1 MFNKIIDG
9 GRRWTSVPPASVLKP
24 EESPPAGQQKEC
36 RFEVLPLQPYFSNQF
51 KMVLNWATD
60 AKGGMHEG

>member
-1 MFNKIIDG
+1 M
-9 GRRWTSVPPASVLKP
+9 VLKP

-60 AKGGMHEG
+60 AKGGNA